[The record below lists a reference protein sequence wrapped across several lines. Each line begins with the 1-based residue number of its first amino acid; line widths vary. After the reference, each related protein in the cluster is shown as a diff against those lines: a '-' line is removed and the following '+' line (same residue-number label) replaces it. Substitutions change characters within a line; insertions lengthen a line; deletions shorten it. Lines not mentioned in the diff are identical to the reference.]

1 MSRPRLTFKNLKL
14 RTIDNNDMDA
24 EKYEGIDFSALFAAG
39 VAGVAISHGM
49 SEKDAESFTMD
60 ICKEAAGKRIRWE
73 EDEDEDTFWN
83 RNKKWLI
90 PTIVGSLAYY
100 IGADG
105 ERHGRRD
112 RGFLANSGNR
122 IWERTKILLGM
133 DDNNAVSNMLK
144 KHPEKLPAAVVGN
157 QETGE

>member
-1 MSRPRLTFKNLKL
+1 MSRPRLTFL
-14 RTIDNNDMDA
+14 IDNGLNDMTEA
-24 EKYEGIDFSALFAAG
+24 EYKGIDFSALFAAG

-60 ICKEAAGKRIRWE
+60 ICKEAAGGRVRWE
-73 EDEDEDTFWN
+73 EDNQDEDTFWN

-112 RGFLANSGNR
+112 RGIIDNSINR
-122 IWERTKILLGM
+122 IWDKTKILLGM
-133 DDNNAVSNMLK
+133 DDNSPVRNFLK
-144 KHPEKLPAAVVGN
+144 KHPEDEYTPKTVIAN
-157 QETGE
+157 QEEGK